1 MKTAS
6 KFSVVLLCLVCA
18 IVQARPWIA
27 LFGSYECDECAAVKA
42 EWAEEFNSPE
52 APVLV
57 FLPIEHSPNYKL
69 LGEIEKALEIKE
81 KSTSFPTFLLGR
93 RIIGD
98 IEQFWELGEDIVRLA
113 NEAPDIPQTRQIRA
127 AAEKADAPVI
137 TLKIAADSQKTQEVA
152 TIARLAFF
160 EQKNC
165 AKCSRQEKELEILQ
179 KSMPNLTIDRFDAAD
194 AATAVMLTRFHKRF
208 NVLRTD
214 KNLIPMVC
222 WSDGFITGRLAEA
235 EELQSALSKGGS
247 DCFWLPPASAEELAQ
262 EESRQQKA
270 LEAFKLPLVI
280 GAALLDGINPCA
292 FATTLFLISY
302 LLMKRRRRRDIVIV
316 GLSFCAGVFVAY
328 FLYGL
333 GLSFLI
339 DFLGKFK
346 WIKAALYILFAVVS
360 AVLAVMH
367 LRDAMIFRRTGKSDD
382 MDMGLSK
389 EMHRGIH
396 DKIRRFLECGSW
408 LLAPAA
414 FVLGMV
420 VSSMEF
426 ACTGQV
432 YLPIIATILSR
443 GLTTRALIYL
453 IIYNVCFIL
462 PLLLVTAVAL
472 KGAGIKAFSEWA
484 RNHVFGTKVTMAVVF
499 ALIAVI
505 MLLVILI

>member
-1 MKTAS
+1 MKTS
-6 KFSVVLLCLVCA
+6 SRLSIVLLCLVCA
-18 IVQARPWIA
+18 IAQARPWIA
-27 LFGSYECDECAAVKA
+27 LFGSYECDECAAVKTA
-42 EWAEEFNSPE
+42 WAEEFNSPE

-69 LGEIEKALEIKE
+69 LSEIEKALEIKD
-81 KSTSFPTFLLGR
+81 KSISFPTFLLGR

-113 NEAPDIPQTRQIRA
+113 NEAPDIPQTQQIRD

-137 TLKIAADSQKTQEVA
+137 TLIIVADSQKTQVVA
-152 TIARLAFF
+152 TTARLAFF

-194 AATAVMLTRFHKRF
+194 VATAVMLTRFYKRF

-235 EELQSALSKGGS
+235 EELQAALSKGSG
-247 DCFWLPPASAEELAQ
+247 DCFWLPPASVEELAQ

-346 WIKAALYILFAVVS
+346 WIKAALYILFAIIS

-367 LRDAMIFRRTGKSDD
+367 LRDAMIFRKTGKSDD

-389 EMHRGIH
+389 ETHRGIH
-396 DKIRRFLECGSW
+396 NKIRRFLECDSW

-414 FVLGMV
+414 FALGMV

-432 YLPIIATILSR
+432 YLPIIAAILSR
-443 GLTTRALIYL
+443 GLTPRALLYL

-484 RNHVFGTKVTMAVVF
+484 RNHVFGTKITMAIVF

-505 MLLVILI
+505 MLLVVML

>member
-1 MKTAS
+1 
-6 KFSVVLLCLVCA
+6 
-18 IVQARPWIA
+18 
-27 LFGSYECDECAAVKA
+27 
-42 EWAEEFNSPE
+42 
-52 APVLV
+52 
-57 FLPIEHSPNYKL
+57 
-69 LGEIEKALEIKE
+69 
-81 KSTSFPTFLLGR
+81 
-93 RIIGD
+93 
-98 IEQFWELGEDIVRLA
+98 
-113 NEAPDIPQTRQIRA
+113 
-127 AAEKADAPVI
+127 
-137 TLKIAADSQKTQEVA
+137 
-152 TIARLAFF
+152 
-160 EQKNC
+160 
-165 AKCSRQEKELEILQ
+165 
-179 KSMPNLTIDRFDAAD
+179 MPNLTIDRFDAAD

-208 NVLRTD
+208 NVPRTD

-235 EELQSALSKGGS
+235 EELQSALSKGGG

-346 WIKAALYILFAVVS
+346 WIKTALYILFAVVS

-367 LRDAMIFRRTGKSDD
+367 LRDAIIFRRTGKSDD

-389 EMHRGIH
+389 ETHRGIH

-453 IIYNVCFIL
+453 IIYHVCFIL